1 MFENVLFLEK
11 RGCNFWKDEPSTS
24 DVKNYRVCT
33 HGERV
38 LGKDNRYYFIEF
50 SLWRDRKQVRYT
62 HKKTG
67 KPLKHPAFDIINTNA
82 VAIDTQYS
90 DAEGSWRNCKLE
102 EKLNAKNYSYTI
114 SDILAITNEIA
125 KGTFNRVIFADK
137 KAIDEVPSILKVAGF
152 REKSILENLAEVER
166 VQADANY
173 LVYKYTST
181 DGYSFEYEVNSKR
194 ITG

>member
-1 MFENVLFLEK
+1 MFEHVLFLEK
-11 RGCNFWKDEPSTS
+11 RGCNFWSDEPSTS
-24 DVKNYRVCT
+24 DVGNYRVCT

-38 LGKDNRYYFIEF
+38 FGKDNKYYFIEF

-62 HKKTG
+62 NKRTG
-67 KPLKHPAFDIINTNA
+67 KPLKHPAFDIINPNA

-102 EKLNAKNYSYTI
+102 EKLHEKNYSYTI
-114 SDILAITNEIA
+114 ADILAITNEIA

-137 KAIDEVPSILKVAGF
+137 KAIDAVSGILKLAGF
-152 REKSILENLAEVER
+152 RERNILENLAEVER

-173 LVYKYTST
+173 LVYRYNAT
-181 DGYSFEYEVNSKR
+181 DGESFEYEVYSKR
-194 ITG
+194 ITN

>member
-1 MFENVLFLEK
+1 MFEHVLFLEK

-24 DVKNYRVCT
+24 DIGNYRVCT

-50 SLWRDRKQVRYT
+50 SLWRDRKQIRYN
-62 HKKTG
+62 HKITG
-67 KPLKHPAFDIINTNA
+67 KPLKHLAYDIINTNA
-82 VAIDTQYS
+82 VAINTQYS

-102 EKLNAKNYSYTI
+102 KELDTKNYSYTI

-125 KGTFNRVIFADK
+125 KGTFNRVVFADK
-137 KAIDEVPSILKVAGF
+137 RAIDEVPRILKLAGF
-152 REKSILENLAEVER
+152 REKNILENLAEVQR
-166 VQADANY
+166 VQTDTNY
-173 LVYKYTST
+173 LVYRYTST
-181 DGYSFEYEVNSKR
+181 DGCSFEYEYNSNR

>member
-24 DVKNYRVCT
+24 DVGNYRVCT

-38 LGKDNRYYFIEF
+38 LGKDGRYYFIEF

-62 HKKTG
+62 NKRTG
-67 KPLKHPAFDIINTNA
+67 KPLKHPAFDIINPNG

-90 DAEGSWRNCKLE
+90 DADGSWRNCKLE
-102 EKLNAKNYSYTI
+102 EKLNTKNYSYTI

-137 KAIDEVPSILKVAGF
+137 KAIDEVPSILKIAGF

-173 LVYKYTST
+173 LVYRYTAA
-181 DGYSFEYEVNSKR
+181 DGYSFEYEANGKR